1 MGAVFPLKR
10 GQCLL
15 DVAPSP
21 FLTVGVGSGDRVLK
35 VLAVVDNT
43 MVVTKSTEKKIN
55 YFFLFYLGLD

>member
-21 FLTVGVGSGDRVLK
+21 FLTVCMGSGDRVLE
-35 VLAVVDNT
+35 VFAVVDNT
-43 MVVTKSTEKKIN
+43 MVVTKSAEKKIN
-55 YFFLFYLGLD
+55 